1 MLTESFAGLGEPD
14 RAWVARA
21 RLIKATPPL
30 RAEQLRSD
38 AVMQAM
44 WAEEIA
50 RRTGTNPSRD
60 LYPRLAASALVGA
73 VRAALEHWLD
83 ADPPSPL
90 HAVVSQALEQLANGL
105 PAPGERPK
113 P

>member
-1 MLTESFAGLGEPD
+1 VGGGDRPPD
-14 RAWVARA
+14 RH
-21 RLIKATPPL
+21 
-30 RAEQLRSD
+30 Q
-38 AVMQAM
+38 
-44 WAEEIA
+44 
-50 RRTGTNPSRD
+50 PSRD

-105 PAPGERPK
+105 PAPGGRPK